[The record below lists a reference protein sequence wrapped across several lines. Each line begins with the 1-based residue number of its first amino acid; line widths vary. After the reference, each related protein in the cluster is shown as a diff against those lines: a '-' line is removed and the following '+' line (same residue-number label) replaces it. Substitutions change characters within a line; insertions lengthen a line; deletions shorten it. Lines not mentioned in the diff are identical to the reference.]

1 LINKLC
7 HERTKFKMMRQYDKA
22 DKVREGLR
30 TKFNVL
36 IDDRLKQW
44 SVGTCMHIMG
54 FHEILFI

>member
-1 LINKLC
+1 
-7 HERTKFKMMRQYDKA
+7 MMRQYDKA